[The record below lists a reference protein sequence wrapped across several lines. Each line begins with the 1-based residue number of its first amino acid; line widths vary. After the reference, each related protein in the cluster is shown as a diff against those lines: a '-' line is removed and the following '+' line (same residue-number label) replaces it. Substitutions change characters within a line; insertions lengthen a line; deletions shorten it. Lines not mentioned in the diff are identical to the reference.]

1 MWLSPLENCLL
12 ALIFGPVLH
21 LLPLLHLPTLSG
33 SPQFYISRVV
43 ISDFIKEVHL
53 LVASGSWLPLLRS
66 CCADEFRTWVKT
78 ALSQKQACPGWEV
91 LYLITFLSP
100 YPPPSSDHVHGK
112 IMVAAAPPLP
122 SPTPLLSP
130 PLPVLTQHWS
140 LSAGSYT
147 DHLCVITN
155 QH

>member
-100 YPPPSSDHVHGK
+100 YPPPVTMYTGRSWSQLHH
-112 IMVAAAPPLP
+112 PCPPRHPSFPLP
-122 SPTPLLSP
+122 SPS
-130 PLPVLTQHWS
+130 S
-140 LSAGSYT
+140 LSTGACQL
-147 DHLCVITN
+147 DHTQITCV
-155 QH
+155 